1 MFTLS
6 LCRKKLSI
14 KKKISKKKRERK
26 RERERELAIMSIQRH
41 LYKYNSDYVTRI
53 N

>member
-14 KKKISKKKRERK
+14 KKKISKKKEKKKK
-26 RERERELAIMSIQRH
+26 RERERISNHVNSTTFIYINTTLIM
-41 LYKYNSDYVTRI
+41 
-53 N
+53 

>member
-14 KKKISKKKRERK
+14 KKKISKKKEK
-26 RERERELAIMSIQRH
+26 KKKRERELAIISIQRH
-41 LYKYNSDYVTRI
+41 LYL
-53 N
+53 

>member
-14 KKKISKKKRERK
+14 KKNKQKKREK
-26 RERERELAIMSIQRH
+26 EKERERISNH
-41 LYKYNSDYVTRI
+41 FNSTTFIFI
-53 N
+53 NTYL

>member
-14 KKKISKKKRERK
+14 KKNKQKKREK
-26 RERERELAIMSIQRH
+26 EKERERISNHFQFNDIYI
-41 LYKYNSDYVTRI
+41 YKHNSDYVTRI

>member
-14 KKKISKKKRERK
+14 KKNKQKKREK
-26 RERERELAIMSIQRH
+26 EKERERISNHFNSTTFIYINVVEL
-41 LYKYNSDYVTRI
+41 K
-53 N
+53 

>member
-14 KKKISKKKRERK
+14 KKKISKKKEK
-26 RERERELAIMSIQRH
+26 KKKRERELAIIF
-41 LYKYNSDYVTRI
+41 NSTTFIYTNTTLI
-53 N
+53 M

>member
-14 KKKISKKKRERK
+14 KKKISKKKEK
-26 RERERELAIMSIQRH
+26 KKKRERELAIIFNSTT

>member
-14 KKKISKKKRERK
+14 KKKISKKKEK
-26 RERERELAIMSIQRH
+26 KKKRERELAIISIQRH
-41 LYKYNSDYVTRI
+41 LYI
-53 N
+53 

>member
-14 KKKISKKKRERK
+14 KKKISKKKEKKKK
-26 RERERELAIMSIQRH
+26 RERISNHFQFNDIYI
-41 LYKYNSDYVTRI
+41 YKHNSDYVTRI